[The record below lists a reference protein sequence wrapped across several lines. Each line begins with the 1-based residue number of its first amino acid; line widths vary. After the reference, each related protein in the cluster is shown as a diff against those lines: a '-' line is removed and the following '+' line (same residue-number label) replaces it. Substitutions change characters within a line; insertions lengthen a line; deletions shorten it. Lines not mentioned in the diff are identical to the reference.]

1 MILHSKKPS
10 ARRAPRPRLFP
21 TRPGPSPHYRRRRQT
36 VATHSEPLFRVDLL
50 TFISLPISLLLSIL
64 QHDPSHSRPQPKI
77 PCITLQTSKGLIRPC
92 ETFGSNFD

>member
-21 TRPGPSPHYRRRRQT
+21 MRPDRSPHYRRHHQT

-50 TFISLPISLLLSIL
+50 TFISLPFYYL
-64 QHDPSHSRPQPKI
+64 RNYNMTKPQPTTTNNS
-77 PCITLQTSKGLIRPC
+77 PVSLYSLSKGLIRPS

>member
-10 ARRAPRPRLFP
+10 ARRVHRPRLFP
-21 TRPGPSPHYRRRRQT
+21 MRPDPSPHYRRRRQT

-50 TFISLPISLLLSIL
+50 TFISLPISLLLLIL
-64 QHDPSHSRPQPKI
+64 QHDATTADPNHQI
-77 PCITLQTSKGLIRPC
+77 PCITLQTSKGLIRPS